1 MIQAKRFDIQIYG
14 ETYTII
20 SDESEQKVL
29 EVAKQVDE
37 LMRAIAQRTG
47 SSDLKKIAVLTALKL
62 ATSQS
67 ALEASLVEQ
76 VSACSKLISIVDQA
90 L

>member
-1 MIQAKRFDIQIYG
+1 MTQAKRFDIQLYG

-29 EVAKQVDE
+29 EIAKNVDE

-47 SSDLKKIAVLTALKL
+47 SSDVKKIAVLTALKL
-62 ATSQS
+62 ATEQNT
-67 ALEASLVEQ
+67 LASVVADKTQACLKLAADIEQ
-76 VSACSKLISIVDQA
+76 VL
-90 L
+90 

>member
-1 MIQAKRFDIQIYG
+1 MTQAKRFDIQLYG

-20 SDESEQKVL
+20 SDESEQRVL
-29 EVAKQVDE
+29 EIAKNVDE

-62 ATSQS
+62 ATSQRS
-67 ALEASLVEQ
+67 LEAVTFEQAQACLKLASKIEQ
-76 VSACSKLISIVDQA
+76 VL
-90 L
+90 